1 MSSIKNI
8 SNIIDAINSSS
19 SPEQVSKT
27 YIEGIK
33 KSDSIALKEF
43 SERVAKEK
51 ATVAS
56 QPVRKKIRIK
66 R

>member
-33 KSDSIALKEF
+33 KGSVSGDCWRPA
-43 SERVAKEK
+43 
-51 ATVAS
+51 
-56 QPVRKKIRIK
+56 PPHM
-66 R
+66 